1 MQEFRGIC
9 KKVFTNMAEYGIM
22 EHVVDGSLIFRFGL
36 KCLGVFA
43 LIFLAAVFT
52 PKMAEYI
59 DKWKAKHRPEKFRKE
74 QGGDYTVR
82 SIYELPP
89 EPEQKPE
96 TRKKRAVI
104 RKKDKK

>member
-1 MQEFRGIC
+1 
-9 KKVFTNMAEYGIM
+9 M
-22 EHVVDGSLIFRFGL
+22 EHAVDSSLILRFGL

-59 DKWKAKHRPEKFRKE
+59 DKWKAKHWQKQTGKK
-74 QGGDYTVR
+74 QNGGYTVR

-89 EPEQKPE
+89 EPEKKPE
-96 TRKKRAVI
+96 TAKKKAVVRKKQN
-104 RKKDKK
+104 KK